1 LKEKGEAMKFVTFQ
15 YDGKE
20 RAGLLK
26 EDSILDLYEASNGQL
41 PSDLLSILENYEE
54 DKEKIAELAGEGLSL
69 SSVKLLA
76 PLPKPSS
83 IRDFYAFEEHV
94 KTSRG
99 RRGLDMIPEWY
110 EVPVFYFTNHNAVIG
125 PDDAVHIPSNCQRM
139 DFELEIACIIGK
151 SGKNISIDEA
161 DDYILGYTIMNDWSA
176 RDIQAHEMKVGLGPS
191 KGKDFATSLG
201 PVIVTK
207 DELEPFRTDKS
218 YDLQMT
224 ASVNGKVIS
233 NGNFSTIYYSFAQ
246 LIAHASKDATLYP
259 GDVIGSGTVG
269 TGCILELGEDT
280 HRWLQDGDVVELTIT
295 GLGTLRNTVRK

>member
-1 LKEKGEAMKFVTFQ
+1 MKFLTFQ
-15 YDGKE
+15 YDGKV

-26 EDSILDLYEASNGQL
+26 EDTVLDLYETSKGHL
-41 PSDLLSILENYEE
+41 PSNLLSIIENYEKY
-54 DKEKIAELAGEGLSL
+54 KEILAELTGEGLPL
-69 SSVKLLA
+69 SSVQLLA

-94 KTSRG
+94 KTARG

-125 PDDAVHIPSNCQRM
+125 PDDSVHIPSNCQRM
-139 DFELEIACIIGK
+139 DYELEIACIIGK
-151 SGKNISIDEA
+151 EGKNISVDEA

-207 DELEPFRTDKS
+207 DELESYRTEKS

-224 ASVNGKVIS
+224 ATVNGKIIS
-233 NGNFSTIYYSFAQ
+233 TGNFSSIYYSFAQ
-246 LIAHASKDATLYP
+246 LIAHASKDVTLYP
-259 GDVIGSGTVG
+259 GDMIGSGTVG
-269 TGCILELGEDT
+269 TGCILELGEET

-295 GLGTLRNTVRK
+295 GLGSLRNTVRK

>member
-1 LKEKGEAMKFVTFQ
+1 
-15 YDGKE
+15 
-20 RAGLLK
+20 
-26 EDSILDLYEASNGQL
+26 
-41 PSDLLSILENYEE
+41 
-54 DKEKIAELAGEGLSL
+54 
-69 SSVKLLA
+69 
-76 PLPKPSS
+76 
-83 IRDFYAFEEHV
+83 
-94 KTSRG
+94 
-99 RRGLDMIPEWY
+99 MIPEWY

-280 HRWLQDGDVVELTIT
+280 HRWLQDGDVVELTII
-295 GLGTLRNTVRK
+295 GLGSLRNTVRK

>member
-1 LKEKGEAMKFVTFQ
+1 MKLLTFQ
-15 YDGKE
+15 YNDKV
-20 RAGLLK
+20 RVGLLK
-26 EDSILDLYEASNGQL
+26 DETVLDLYEASNGSL
-41 PSDLLSILENYEE
+41 PSDLLSMLENYENYKK
-54 DKEKIAELAGEGLSL
+54 DIAELTGEGIPL

-99 RRGLDMIPEWY
+99 RRGLEMIPEWY

-125 PDDAVHIPSNCQRM
+125 PEDSVQIPTNCKRM

-151 SGKNISIDEA
+151 QGKNISEENA
-161 DDYILGYTIMNDWSA
+161 DDYIVGYTIMNDWSA
-176 RDIQAHEMKVGLGPS
+176 RDLQAHEMKVGLGPS

-207 DELEPFRTDKS
+207 DELETFRTDKS

-233 NGNFSTIYYSFAQ
+233 NGNFSTIYYSFAK
-246 LIAHASKDATLYP
+246 LIAHASRDTMLYP

-269 TGCILELGEDT
+269 TGCILELGEEK
-280 HRWLQDGDVVELTIT
+280 HRWLQDGDEVELTIT
-295 GLGTLRNTVRK
+295 GLGSLRNTVRM